1 MDGSNVAIVIPINHN
16 NSESKIYNLY
26 RNYSSIQNV
35 ELVFVLNSPTNT
47 RGFGKNMVLVTGT
60 WTSIYEAHTLGMK
73 QSSREVILFLD
84 MDQCISV
91 ETIER
96 FLTPILTDKTD
107 AVLNNMDYEY
117 RKCRCTISILLFPLI
132 TNYFINQTDLK
143 MDSFMFL
150 PYALNRKAIEKFK
163 VNTLDNPVTTH
174 LMLMQNN
181 IRVSRH
187 LPIRNLYKLND
198 KEWFQSYSQA
208 VDYHLQA
215 YAQCFKNHNCAGF
228 TSGGRR
234 IDLLTDLLSDKG
246 EIVPL
251 IKSNIYADAKSNLS
265 IIIPAQNEE
274 KCIRSILIEC
284 KKLNP
289 LEIVVVVNGSSDR
302 TASIAEELGA
312 TIIVFEEKLGLDI
325 GRAIGAY
332 FSSGE
337 IVLFLDGDFVIPA
350 HDIKPFVDAIKQGAD
365 VALNNQN
372 AFLDKKSQFHPVLAC
387 KYALNIACGREDLG
401 ICSTVAIP
409 HAYSRKCIETIGYE
423 SLANPA
429 LSYVKSLIGG
439 LVVEQVHQV
448 DVNVLN
454 RFRPTTHYRMQ
465 KDRLAPTTS
474 VIMGDHIEALK
485 YLGKVRY
492 S

>member
-1 MDGSNVAIVIPINHN
+1 MDGSKVAIVIPINHY
-16 NSESKIYNLY
+16 NSEMKIHNLY
-26 RNYSSIQNV
+26 RNYSAVQNV
-35 ELVFVLNSPTNT
+35 ELVFVLNSITNT
-47 RGFGKNMVLVTGT
+47 REFGKNVVLLTKT

-73 QSSREVILFLD
+73 KTSREVILFLD

-91 ETIER
+91 ETTER
-96 FLTPILTDKTD
+96 FLKPILADKAD
-107 AVLNNMDYEY
+107 AVLNNMDFEY
-117 RKCRCTISILLFPLI
+117 RKGRYPKSILLFPLI
-132 TNYFINQTDLK
+132 TNYFIDQADLK
-143 MDSFMFL
+143 MDTFMFL
-150 PYALNRKAIEKFK
+150 PYALNRKTIEQFK
-163 VNTLDNPVTTH
+163 VNTLDNPVVTH
-174 LMLMQNN
+174 LMLMQNK

-187 LPIRNLYKLND
+187 LPIRNLHKLREI
-198 KEWFQSYSQA
+198 EWSQSYNQA
-208 VDYHLQA
+208 VNYHLQA
-215 YAQCFKNHNCAGF
+215 YAQCFKDHNRAGF
-228 TSGGRR
+228 TAGGRR
-234 IDLLTDLLSDKG
+234 VDLLPDKG
-246 EIVPL
+246 ESVPL

-265 IIIPAQNEE
+265 IVIPAQNEE
-274 KCIRSILIEC
+274 KCMRSILIEC

-289 LEIVVVVNGSSDR
+289 LEIIVVVNGSSDR

-312 TIIVFEEKLGLDI
+312 TIIAYEEKLGLDI

-332 FSSGE
+332 YSSGE
-337 IVLFLDGDFVIPA
+337 IVLFIDGDFVIPSQ
-350 HDIKPFVDAIKQGAD
+350 DIKPFVDAIKQGAD
-365 VALNNQN
+365 LALNNQN
-372 AFLDKKSQFHPVLAC
+372 MYLNKKNQVHPVLAC

-401 ICSTVAIP
+401 ISSPVAIP

-429 LSYVKSLIGG
+429 LSYVKSLVGG
-439 LVVEQVHQV
+439 LVVEQVHHV
-448 DVNVLN
+448 DVNALN